1 MKTKLLSLCAV
12 VLFAAIAF
20 SSCKPSDEQ
29 LQKQVTAGI
38 TAVSSAISSDVKKGE
53 VTLSGVVNSD
63 DLKAAAEI
71 AAKAVKGV
79 KSVVNNI
86 QVQLPAPVIT
96 PDQALQTAVSTAV
109 AAGGDAFN
117 QVVVAVQDSVIT
129 LTGDIK
135 KADLQKVMQIVS
147 GLQPKK
153 VVNSLTIAK

>member
-29 LQKQVTAGI
+29 LQKQVT
-38 TAVSSAISSDVKKGE
+38 TVVSPAISSEVKKGE
-53 VTLSGVVNSD
+53 VTLSGIVNSD
-63 DLKAAAEI
+63 DAKAAAET

-86 QVQLPAPVIT
+86 QVQLPAPVIS
-96 PDQALQTAVSTAV
+96 PDQALQTAISATV
-109 AAGGDAFN
+109 AAGGAAFS
-117 QVVVAVQDSVIT
+117 QVVVAVQDSVVS

-135 KADLQKVMQIVS
+135 KADLQKVMQIVN

>member
-1 MKTKLLSLCAV
+1 MKAKLLLCAV
-12 VLFAAIAF
+12 VLFAGIAF

-29 LQKQVTAGI
+29 LQKAVTTGI
-38 TAVSSAISSDVKKGE
+38 SAVSSAVSSEVKKGE
-53 VTLSGVVNSD
+53 VTLSGVVESE
-63 DLKAAAEI
+63 DLKAAVEQ

-79 KSVVNNI
+79 ASVVNNI

-96 PDQALQTAVSTAV
+96 PDQAFQTAISAAV
-109 AAGGDAFN
+109 AAGGDAFSK
-117 QVVVAVQDSVIT
+117 VAVAVQDSIVT

-135 KADLQKVMQIVS
+135 KADLQKVMQVVN